1 MEWRMRER
9 AVALVAHIGRREMLL
24 LAGLLLPAAGLAAF
38 LSIASEVVEGDTQAF
53 DRAILL
59 ALRVPG
65 DPTQPIGPLWA
76 ETMVRD
82 ISALGGTTV
91 VTLLTLVT
99 AGYLL
104 VSRRW
109 RTALLVVASIGTGAI
124 LSSLLKLAFARPRPA
139 FVAHIVEVT
148 SPSFPSGH
156 AMLSAITYLTLGA
169 LLASIERQPTRRGY
183 CLGVAV
189 LLTLMI
195 GASRVY
201 LGVHYPTDVLAGWSI
216 GAAWAM
222 AWLGIARLL
231 RRARPEDEPPPS

>member
-1 MEWRMRER
+1 MRDR
-9 AVALVAHIGRREMLL
+9 LAALVARIGRREILV
-24 LAGLLLPAAGLAAF
+24 LAAVLLPAAGLAAF
-38 LSIASEVVEGDTQAF
+38 LTIGSEVTEGDTKSF

-65 DPTQPIGPLWA
+65 DPSDPIGPAWVEA
-76 ETMVRD
+76 MMRD

-91 VTLLTLVT
+91 VTLITLVT

-104 VSRRW
+104 VSHRR
-109 RTALLVVASIGTGAI
+109 RTAALVVASIGSGAI
-124 LSSLLKLAFARPRPA
+124 LSSLLKLIYARQRPD
-139 FVAHIVEVT
+139 FVAHVVEV
-148 SPSFPSGH
+148 SSLSFPSGH

-169 LLASIERQPTRRGY
+169 LLASVEREPARRGY

-189 LLTLMI
+189 LLTLVI
-195 GASRVY
+195 GTSRVY

-222 AWLGIARLL
+222 TWLGIARLL
-231 RRARPEDEPPPS
+231 RLRRPSDEPPPS